1 MNIRSILPQSGYMV
15 FLDEIKEIKQGE
27 IKCAMKVKENS
38 PFTQNKELGSFVYI
52 EIMAQSIAA
61 YAGSSEK
68 IELGFLLSCRK
79 VQIYKPFV
87 SVGDELEI
95 KAVESLSDGAGMFV
109 FDCEIWLK
117 NECVASASLS
127 VLNPSSEFLDK
138 AING

>member
-38 PFTQNKELGSFVYI
+38 PFTQNKELGSFAYI

-79 VQIYKPFV
+79 MQIYKPFV
-87 SVGDELEI
+87 SVGNELEI

-117 NECVASASLS
+117 NECVARASLS
-127 VLNPSSEFLDK
+127 VLNPSKEFLDK

>member
-1 MNIRSILPQSGYMV
+1 MNIKSILPQSGYMV
-15 FLDEIKEIKQGE
+15 FLDEIKEIRQGE
-27 IKCAMKVKENS
+27 IVCAVKIPPGS
-38 PFTQNKELGSFVYI
+38 PFVEDGRLESYTYI

-117 NECVASASLS
+117 NECVARASLS
-127 VLNPSSEFLDK
+127 VLNPSKEFLDK

>member
-38 PFTQNKELGSFVYI
+38 PFTQNKELGSFAYI

-117 NECVASASLS
+117 NECVAQASLS
-127 VLNPSSEFLDK
+127 VLNPSKEFLDK

>member
-38 PFTQNKELGSFVYI
+38 PFTQNKELGSFAYI

-79 VQIYKPFV
+79 MQIYKPFV

-117 NECVASASLS
+117 NECVARASLS
-127 VLNPSSEFLDK
+127 VLNPSKEFLDK

>member
-38 PFTQNKELGSFVYI
+38 PFTQNKELGSFAYI

-61 YAGSSEK
+61 YAGSNDK

-79 VQIYKPFV
+79 MDIFRPFV
-87 SVGDELEI
+87 NVGDKLII
-95 KAVESLSDGAGMFV
+95 KATESLSDGAGMFV
-109 FDCEIWLK
+109 FDCEILRK
-117 NECVASASLS
+117 DEIIARASLS
-127 VLNPSSEFLDK
+127 VLNPSKEFLDK
-138 AING
+138 AINE

>member
-38 PFTQNKELGSFVYI
+38 PFTQNKELGSFAYI

-79 VQIYKPFV
+79 MQIYKPFV

-127 VLNPSSEFLDK
+127 VLNPSKEFLDK

>member
-38 PFTQNKELGSFVYI
+38 PFTQNKELGSFAYI

-117 NECVASASLS
+117 NECVARASLS
-127 VLNPSSEFLDK
+127 VLNPSKEFLDK